1 MSSSIKASRNLVL
14 QPHRNAWVEINLS
27 ALEHNARWW
36 RRQIPAHIEAMAVVK
51 ADAYGHGAVRMA
63 PILKECGFTWLGV
76 SNIDEALQLREA
88 GVEMPILVLG
98 ASPEWGWKLAHQ
110 HNISITIFSAQEL
123 QHLAQLNVPLNIHI
137 KVDTGMHRIGCAP
150 EDALHFIQA
159 CQQLPHVCVEGIF
172 THFACGES
180 LLETAEQWQRFRSMV
195 LNVLPERPKY
205 IHASNTPSLLVST
218 PQLGGYSEACN
229 LARVGI
235 GLYGYETHYIEES
248 QALQPLM
255 GLKAR
260 ISRVQYIT
268 RGEGVSYGHAW
279 RCDAEQACVVTVPLG
294 YADGV
299 LRPLSQHIGGMWQN
313 QRIQQVG
320 NITMD
325 QMMFHIP
332 PSVLERSVRLPE
344 PGDIITLLLHG
355 EAGQQER
362 DSVPIDAQ
370 GLSLRHWAAHT
381 KSIPYEM
388 MCALRVRLPR
398 SVVR

>member
-1 MSSSIKASRNLVL
+1 MSYVKASRNLVL
-14 QPHRNAWVEINLS
+14 QPHRNAWVEVNLS

-36 RRQIPAHIEAMAVVK
+36 RRHIPAHIEAMAVVK

-63 PILKECGFTWLGV
+63 PILKECGFSWLGV

-88 GVEMPILVLG
+88 GVDMPILVLG
-98 ASPEWGWKLAHQ
+98 ASPEWGWKLAYEHD
-110 HNISITIFSAQEL
+110 ISITIFSAQEL
-123 QHLAQLNVPLNIHI
+123 QHLAGLNIPLNIHI
-137 KVDTGMHRIGCAP
+137 KVDTGMHRIGCSP
-150 EDALHFIQA
+150 EDAVHFIES
-159 CQQLPHVCVEGIF
+159 CQQLPHIQVEGVF

-180 LLETAEQWQRFRSMV
+180 LPETSVQWQRFRSAV
-195 LNVLPERPKY
+195 LQQLNKKPPY

-218 PQLGGYSEACN
+218 PHLGGYSEACT

-235 GLYGYETHYIEES
+235 GLYGYETQYT
-248 QALQPLM
+248 QASEVLQPLM

-260 ISRVQYIT
+260 ISRVQTIT
-268 RGEGVSYGHAW
+268 QGEGVSYGHAW
-279 RCDAEQACVVTVPLG
+279 RCTDEQACIVTVPLG

-299 LRPLSQHIGGMWQN
+299 PRTLSQHLGGVWHN

-332 PSVLERSVRLPE
+332 ALRFETGVRQPE

-355 EAGQQER
+355 EEGKHER
-362 DSVPIDAQ
+362 DTLSDDKH
-370 GLSLRHWAAHT
+370 GLSLRHWAMHT
-381 KSIPYEM
+381 SSIPYEM